1 MKREGFLKMVLI
13 PVLSVLLLN
22 LPAQVPHGFNFQ
34 GVARNSGGELLVNS
48 SIDLKIGVIA
58 LNRGETVWEETHS
71 VTTNE
76 IGLFNLVI
84 GNGTRTAGTVD
95 QFLMINWGIDKFSLK
110 VQLDAGNGYE
120 DMGTTE
126 LQSVPYAMVAGT
138 LTSIPDIS
146 SLGSLDIIQSIDQNA
161 DSAIFTVRNKDG
173 NIVFA
178 VYDEGVRINVAD
190 YPDVVKGKKGG
201 FAIGGF
207 GATKGETNE
216 YLRVTPDSVRVYVDE
231 TISKGKKGGFA
242 IGGFGATKGITDFLH
257 LTPDNYFI
265 GHQAGSAITSGLYNS
280 FFGYDAGLRN
290 TIGSNNVF
298 IGNETG
304 NYNVDGHWNIFVGN
318 RAGFANTSGIG
329 NIILGDEAGRSN
341 TTGSG
346 NVFLGDWAGRDNT
359 IGESNVYIGADA
371 GLSNLGGSYNVFLGS
386 TAGYNNTEG
395 VSNVFL
401 GESSGYSNTLGE
413 SNVFIGTESGYS
425 NLTGDYNVFM
435 GEAAGW
441 SNTIGEDN
449 VFIGASAGE
458 LNKEGNYNVFM
469 GSNSG
474 SSNVSGSYN
483 VFLGEESGS
492 SNSEGISNVF
502 LGKEAGTA
510 NTSGSYNVF
519 LGTLTGQENTL
530 GQQNVFLGQEA
541 GSANITG
548 NYNVAIGTLSGS
560 SNISGSSNVFIGY
573 QAGID
578 EEGSNRLYINNKR
591 SSWDETLIY
600 GEFDNDYLGFY
611 ANVEVAGDIYGASLN
626 ETSDKKF
633 KTNILDVPSIL
644 NKVMALR
651 PVTYDWN
658 TALYPKSK
666 FSDGKQFGLIAQE
679 VETLFPELV
688 KTNKKGDLAISY
700 TKLSVLLLEAM
711 KEQQAIIEELK
722 AENTAQKE
730 SLQQLSIKVDKLVD
744 SLK

>member
-1 MKREGFLKMVLI
+1 MKREEFLKIVLL
-13 PVLSVLLLN
+13 PVLFFHLLN
-22 LPAQVPHGFNFQ
+22 LSAQVPYGFNFQ
-34 GVARNSGGELLVNS
+34 GVARNSGGELLANTQVM
-48 SIDLKIGVIA
+48 LKIGVIA
-58 LNRGETVWEETHS
+58 ATGSITVWEETHS

-76 IGLFNLVI
+76 TGLFKLVI
-84 GNGTRTAGTVD
+84 GRGTRTAGTVS
-95 QFLMINWGIDKFSLK
+95 QFSMINWGINNYSLK

-120 DMGTTE
+120 NMGSTE
-126 LQSVPYAMVAGT
+126 IQSVPYALTAG
-138 LTSIPDIS
+138 SVS
-146 SLGSLDIIQSIDQNA
+146 SLSALSSLDVVEIGGHDV
-161 DSAIFTVRNKDG
+161 DSALFSVKNIDG

-178 VYDEGVRINVAD
+178 VYNEGVRINVAD
-190 YPDVVKGKKGG
+190 YPGVIKGKKGG

-207 GATKGETNE
+207 GAGKGETNE
-216 YLRVTPDSVRVYVDE
+216 YMRVTPDSVRVYVDE

-242 IGGFGATKGITDFLH
+242 IGGFGAGKGVTDFLH
-257 LTPDNYFI
+257 LTSDNYFI
-265 GHQAGSAITSGLYNS
+265 GHQAGDAITTGLYNS
-280 FFGYDAGLRN
+280 FFGYDAGLSN

-304 NYNVDGHWNIFVGN
+304 NSNVDGHWNIFIGN
-318 RAGFANTSGIG
+318 RAGFANTSGQG

-359 IGESNVYIGADA
+359 IGKSNVYIGADA

-386 TAGYNNTEG
+386 ASGYSNEDG
-395 VSNVFL
+395 ISNVFL
-401 GESSGYSNTLGE
+401 GESSG
-413 SNVFIGTESGYS
+413 
-425 NLTGDYNVFM
+425 
-435 GEAAGW
+435 
-441 SNTIGEDN
+441 
-449 VFIGASAGE
+449 
-458 LNKEGNYNVFM
+458 NKNI
-469 GSNSG
+469 
-474 SSNVSGSYN
+474 SGSYN
-483 VFLGEESGS
+483 VFLGELSGF
-492 SNSEGISNVF
+492 SNIGGISNVF

-519 LGTLTGQENTL
+519 LGTLTGQENTI

-541 GSANITG
+541 GSANMTG
-548 NYNVAIGTLSGS
+548 NFNVAIGTLSGS

-578 EEGSNRLYINNKR
+578 EEGSNRLYIDNKGL
-591 SSWDETLIY
+591 SWDETLIY

-633 KTNILDVPSIL
+633 KTNIVDVPSIL

-666 FSDGKQFGLIAQE
+666 FSHGKQIGLIAQE

-688 KTNKKGDLAISY
+688 KINKKGDMAISY
-700 TKLSVLLLEAM
+700 TKLSVLLIEAM
-711 KEQQAIIEELK
+711 KEQQEIIENLK
-722 AENTAQKE
+722 EENDVQKE
-730 SLQQLSIKVDKLVD
+730 KLQQLSLKVDTLIETLRKQD
-744 SLK
+744 